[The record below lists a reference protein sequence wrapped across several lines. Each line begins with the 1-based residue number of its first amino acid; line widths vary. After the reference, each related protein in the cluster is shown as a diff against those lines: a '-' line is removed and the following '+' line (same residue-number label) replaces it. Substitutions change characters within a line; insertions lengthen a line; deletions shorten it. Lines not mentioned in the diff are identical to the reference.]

1 MRKDILESLS
11 LHFMNDTKPNFADL
25 ARRYNCDYRT
35 VKRYYELG
43 QVQTLEEASRRR
55 VPPSLIENFKAKIN
69 EKIDLGCSARSIFY
83 FIQKQGYEGS
93 YVTVRR
99 YVKSCKT
106 TKQHKATLRVET
118 SPGLSAQ
125 VDWKESLKMISKNGE
140 VFTVNIFCYVLGYSR
155 MKYLQLTTDREQAT
169 LFDCLNNAFFQLGG
183 IPEEIWFDNMK
194 TVVDHS
200 KSQFTHAVFNETFR
214 QYAKDA
220 GFHPIACRPFRPQT
234 KGKVEALAR
243 TVDRL
248 LVFNHEFEDLTEL
261 QEIVTM
267 FMEDLNHHESSQALG
282 CPPALRWR
290 EDKGN
295 FKAYD
300 DVELSVYTQ
309 PKPEMIRKV
318 SKESMV
324 LYEGRKYSLPLSS
337 IGHNVILEVSDGSL
351 EIYDGGLLVAEH
363 QVTDKPFNYRRE
375 DYLEIAKSDVY
386 SHLTEEALEARV
398 NENLLAYD
406 EL

>member
-35 VKRYYELG
+35 VKRYYERG
-43 QVQTLEEASRRR
+43 KVQTLEEASRRR
-55 VPPSLIENFKAKIN
+55 VPPSLIENFKTKIN

-83 FIQKQGYEGS
+83 FIQKQGYTGS

-106 TKQHKATLRVET
+106 SKQHKATLRVET

-125 VDWKESLKMISKNGE
+125 VDWKESLKMTSKQGAI
-140 VFTVNIFCYVLGYSR
+140 FTVNIFCYVLGYSR
-155 MKYLQLTTDREQAT
+155 MKYLQLTTDRGQPT
-169 LFDCLNNAFFQLGG
+169 LFDCLNNAFFELGG
-183 IPEEIWFDNMK
+183 VPEEIWFDNMK

-214 QYAKDA
+214 QFAKDA
-220 GFHPIACRPFRPQT
+220 GFTPIACRPFRPQT

-243 TVDRL
+243 TVERL
-248 LVFNHEFEDLTEL
+248 LVFNHEFENLTEL

-267 FMEDLNHHESSQALG
+267 FMDDLNHNESSQALG
-282 CPPALRWR
+282 YPPALRWH
-290 EDKGN
+290 EDKQT
-295 FKAYD
+295 FKPYD
-300 DVELSVYTQ
+300 HNQLSVYSH
-309 PKPEMIRKV
+309 PKTEMIRKV

-324 LYEGRKYSLPLSS
+324 LYEGKKYSTPLSS
-337 IGHNVILEVSDGSL
+337 IGHNVILEVDDGYL
-351 EIYDGGLLVAEH
+351 EIYDGGQLVAEH
-363 QVTDKPFNYRRE
+363 RLSEKPFNYRRE
-375 DYLEIAKSDVY
+375 DYLSIAQSDVY
-386 SHLTEEALEARV
+386 SHLSEEALEARV
-398 NENLLAYD
+398 DENLRAYD